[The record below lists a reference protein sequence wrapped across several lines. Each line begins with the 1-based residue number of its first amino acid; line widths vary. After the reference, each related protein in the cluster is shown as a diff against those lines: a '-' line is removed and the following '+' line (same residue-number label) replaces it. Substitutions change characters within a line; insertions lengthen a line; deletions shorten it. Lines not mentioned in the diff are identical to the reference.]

1 MDVIVAYDISNTDTT
16 AGSARLRRV
25 ADICAAYGERA
36 QLSVFECRVTP
47 ESHARLIGELHDAI
61 DPRADSIIIYKV
73 NGNLHDSRLV
83 IGIDR
88 PHRLG
93 DTWIV

>member
-1 MDVIVAYDISNTDTT
+1 MDVIVAYDIANTDTA

-25 ADICAAYGERA
+25 ADICAAFGERA
-36 QLSVFECRVTP
+36 QLSVFECRLTP
-47 ESHARLIGELHDAI
+47 ESHVRLLGELHDAI
-61 DPRADSIIIYKV
+61 DPLADSIIIYKL
-73 NGNLHDSRLV
+73 NGNLHDSRSV
-83 IGIDR
+83 IGVDR

>member
-1 MDVIVAYDISNTDTT
+1 M
-16 AGSARLRRV
+16 
-25 ADICAAYGERA
+25 
-36 QLSVFECRVTP
+36 
-47 ESHARLIGELHDAI
+47 IGELYDVI
-61 DPRADSIIIYKV
+61 DPNLDSVIIYRL
-73 NGNLHDSRLV
+73 NGNLHDSRTV

>member
-1 MDVIVAYDISNTDTT
+1 MDIIVAYDISNTDTP
-16 AGSARLRRV
+16 AGSARLRRI
-25 ADICAAYGERA
+25 ADICTAYGERA

-47 ESHARLIGELHDAI
+47 ESHARLIGELNDAI
-61 DPRADSIIIYKV
+61 DPYADSIIIYKV

>member
-25 ADICAAYGERA
+25 ADICAAHGERA

-47 ESHARLIGELHDAI
+47 ESYARLIGELHDAI

>member
-36 QLSVFECRVTP
+36 QLSVFECRLTP
-47 ESHARLIGELHDAI
+47 ESHARLIGELQDAV
-61 DPRADSIIIYKV
+61 DLSEDSIIIYKV
-73 NGNLHDSRLV
+73 NGNLHDSRFV
-83 IGIDR
+83 IGADR

>member
-1 MDVIVAYDISNTDTT
+1 MDVIVAYDISDTDTP
-16 AGSARLRRV
+16 ASAARLRRV
-25 ADICAAYGERA
+25 ADICSAYGERA
-36 QLSVFECRVTP
+36 QLSVFECRLTP
-47 ESHARLIGELHDAI
+47 ESHAQLIGELYDAI
-61 DPRADSIIIYKV
+61 DLSADCIIIYKV
-73 NGNLHDSRLV
+73 NGNLHDSRMV